1 MQSTKQQ
8 NKQRYVNED
17 EEVDGKRFE
26 AKMLGNDDAKGFNPK
41 LPSRSK
47 SKSNDTNAPR
57 RESPEGSSPSIHP
70 QDGDASSTSQIRNIT
85 LV

>member
-17 EEVDGKRFE
+17 EEANGKRFE
-26 AKMLGNDDAKGFNPK
+26 AKTPVNDDAKRSDPK

-57 RESPEGSSPSIHP
+57 RVSPEISGPSMHP
-70 QDGDASSTSQIRNIT
+70 QDGDASLTSQIPNIT